1 MSQDLPSSLQ
11 GGRFTNLRHRKPG
24 LRRPAPI
31 IILCSNASVYR
42 AYARG
47 TGKRAPNSDNG
58 LVHFVSK
65 P

>member
-11 GGRFTNLRHRKPG
+11 GGRFTNLRCREPG
-24 LRRPAPI
+24 LRRPVPI
-31 IILCSNASVYR
+31 IILCSNAFVYR

-47 TGKRAPNSDNG
+47 TGQSAPNSDNG